1 MRLTSLGQ
9 VPLEKWQFVFSE
21 KDHLRGVGS
30 VSPGTSCWGMSLSIQ
45 EVVGLGGSHSWRQRV
60 LEALGLFA
68 LAECLQNRR
77 LFSIGNKF

>member
-45 EVVGLGGSHSWRQRV
+45 EVVGLGGSHSWRQGFGGFGFV
-60 LEALGLFA
+60 CLGRM
-68 LAECLQNRR
+68 LAGQETLQHR
-77 LFSIGNKF
+77 